1 METTQ
6 VYILVQMTVVV
17 VGGSVLCLAAAL
29 SVLGRLLWVFSHR
42 DRSGQATHG
51 GIFNQVE
58 VDSKGQDECAT
69 DWRNI
74 SRKRKE
80 NKSSGIDKKERT
92 MARLSHRF
100 SLFLCFLSPK
110 KTPCVRHLPWVPYR
124 VDSASSSQSR
134 AI

>member
-6 VYILVQMTVVV
+6 VYILVQMCVV
-17 VGGSVLCLAAAL
+17 GSVLCLAAAL

-80 NKSSGIDKKERT
+80 KKSSGIDKKERT
-92 MARLSHRF
+92 MARLSH
-100 SLFLCFLSPK
+100 SLSSYVFFTK
-110 KTPCVRHLPWVPYR
+110 KKKPRVCVPFALGT
-124 VDSASSSQSR
+124 
-134 AI
+134 I